1 MYKKR
6 FFRVG
11 VVVSVVALAVYV
23 IVFCSCSAQKN
34 TEDKFQFVDI
44 FAGASNIGHTSPSV
58 GHPLSMCKVGPQS
71 GNES

>member
-1 MYKKR
+1 MSRKL
-6 FFRVG
+6 FVNIG
-11 VVVSVVALAVYV
+11 IVASVVALAVCV
-23 IVFCSCSAQKN
+23 IMFCSCSAQKSN
-34 TEDKFQFVDI
+34 EDKFQFVDI